1 MEGYFKR
8 VMFMQ
13 KRFSLIA
20 VLALVMVS
28 LFAGMEINK
37 LVSADNIYDQIEKFR
52 YVLSLTDKFYVD
64 DIDSGKL
71 TEAAINGLLNS
82 LDPHSIYIPAKQY
95 ERVAEDFRGK
105 FEGVGIFFRIINDT
119 ITVIEPMP
127 GGPSARMGVLSFDR
141 IVKIN
146 DTVSVKW
153 TNNQVVRS
161 LRGLKGTKVKIF
173 VVCPGVKDILE
184 FVIIRDEIAITS
196 VDAAIMV
203 TKDIGYIRVN
213 QFKET
218 TDQEMEKAL
227 QKLQAEGMHR
237 LILDLRD
244 NPGGYLEQAVR
255 MADLFLSGGTKE
267 KPRTIVYTKARKHE
281 LEEVDVAKTG
291 DPYEKLPLI
300 ILINNASASAS
311 EIVAGAVQDWDR
323 GLIVGETS
331 FGKGLVQKQYTLP
344 DGSAFRL
351 TIARYYTPSGRLI
364 QRSYQGKDKDEYQ
377 MEAYQREEQEGD
389 NLEHKHDVK
398 PDSSIPLFKTDGGRK
413 VLGGG
418 GITPDYVIKSGSVT
432 GLIQTIWRRNLFF
445 DFSKNYMEGPGIAL
459 RNKYNNGVEEF
470 KNRFVV
476 TDELMNDFKKFIESK
491 EIKIDEK
498 EYVKDLDF
506 LKARLKANF
515 AQMLFGYEAY
525 INVMINV
532 DNQVQKA
539 LTLFPEAEKIAKLN

>member
-1 MEGYFKR
+1 
-8 VMFMQ
+8 MQ

-161 LRGLKGTKVKIF
+161 LRGLKGTKVKIS
-173 VVCPGVKDILE
+173 VVRPGVKDILE

>member
-1 MEGYFKR
+1 MR
-8 VMFMQ
+8 H
-13 KRFSLIA
+13 RL
-20 VLALVMVS
+20 
-28 LFAGMEINK
+28 
-37 LVSADNIYDQIEKFR
+37 
-52 YVLSLTDKFYVD
+52 
-64 DIDSGKL
+64 
-71 TEAAINGLLNS
+71 
-82 LDPHSIYIPAKQY
+82 
-95 ERVAEDFRGK
+95 ERVWFRS
-105 FEGVGIFFRIINDT
+105 I
-119 ITVIEPMP
+119 
-127 GGPSARMGVLSFDR
+127 
-141 IVKIN
+141 
-146 DTVSVKW
+146 
-153 TNNQVVRS
+153 
-161 LRGLKGTKVKIF
+161 
-173 VVCPGVKDILE
+173 
-184 FVIIRDEIAITS
+184 
-196 VDAAIMV
+196 
-203 TKDIGYIRVN
+203 
-213 QFKET
+213 
-218 TDQEMEKAL
+218 
-227 QKLQAEGMHR
+227 
-237 LILDLRD
+237 
-244 NPGGYLEQAVR
+244 
-255 MADLFLSGGTKE
+255 
-267 KPRTIVYTKARKHE
+267 
-281 LEEVDVAKTG
+281 
-291 DPYEKLPLI
+291 
-300 ILINNASASAS
+300 
-311 EIVAGAVQDWDR
+311 
-323 GLIVGETS
+323 
-331 FGKGLVQKQYTLP
+331 YTLP

>member
-161 LRGLKGTKVKIF
+161 LRGLKGTKVKIS
-173 VVCPGVKDILE
+173 VVRPGVKDILE